1 MKLAILR
8 ENHLQALKA
17 LRRFLVIC
25 QEGGKNVG
33 CTPESWHW
41 SRPKDLTMNYYPP

>member
-17 LRRFLVIC
+17 LRRFFVIC
-25 QEGGKNVG
+25 QEGGKKR
-33 CTPESWHW
+33 WMH
-41 SRPKDLTMNYYPP
+41 SRVMALEPA